1 VHGEQGMS
9 AVFSLLAAITV
20 IYSVIKY
27 WPMRKYLIATRPPH
41 VRGNLLVRFFSFNA
55 RALEPSTP
63 LLLQTDYMKSL
74 WAGCVALFFMTLSS
88 FAGGD
93 EFSGGF
99 INVLLDVVVLVL
111 TVWEFVSTVKSSRKY
126 RENCDRAAGRI

>member
-1 VHGEQGMS
+1 MG

-20 IYSVIKY
+20 IYSLVKY
-27 WPMRKYLIATRPPH
+27 WPIRRYLIATRPQY
-41 VRGNLLVRFFSFNA
+41 VRGNWVVRFFSFNA

-63 LLLQTDYMKSL
+63 LPLQADYMKSL
-74 WAGCVALFFMTLSS
+74 WAGCVALLFMTLSS

-93 EFSGGF
+93 LFSGGF

-111 TVWEFVSTVKSSRKY
+111 CVWELVATIKSWRKY
-126 RENCDRAAGRI
+126 RENCDRAEGRI